1 MGDYLIQE
9 GATVTCSHSGQATPS
24 STNSRVTISGQATVL
39 LTSQW
44 TIAGCPLTPPPLPP
58 CVSAQ
63 WLTGTTRVTSAGQ
76 PLVIQSG
83 QAVTVPNGTPLI
95 PVVVQARVTAT

>member
-1 MGDYLIQE
+1 MGDYLIQV

-24 STNSRVTISGQATVL
+24 SPNSRVTISGQPTVL

-44 TIAGCPLTPPPLPP
+44 TIAGCPLVPPPLPP

-63 WLTGTTRVTSAGQ
+63 WVTGTTRATSVGQ
-76 PLVIQSG
+76 PLVVQSG
-83 QAVTVPNGTPLI
+83 QAVTVPNGTPLM